1 MGFMRFLGPA
11 NSLALVDAG
20 ASWENGFVWV
30 GWRGDGGVRGR
41 SGRIVGDGYAAF
53 LQNAGCG
60 VVRDPERC
68 SGLVCG
74 VPLGHGGVCC
84 ERCG

>member
-1 MGFMRFLGPA
+1 M
-11 NSLALVDAG
+11 V
-20 ASWENGFVWV
+20 E
-30 GWRGDGGVRGR
+30 VRGR
-41 SGRIVGDGYAAF
+41 SIGIVGDGYAAF

-74 VPLGHGGVCC
+74 VPLGHGAVGGDGRMARGMTC
-84 ERCG
+84 